1 MADQELDLR
10 KKIILKAIVD
20 DYVST
25 AEPVGSRTI
34 AKKYDMGL
42 SPATIR
48 NEMADL
54 EDMGYLIQPHT
65 SAGRVPS
72 DKGYRTY
79 VNELLNTDIATVNNL
94 ASMQTY
100 LEKKIDEFRELI
112 HVASEM
118 LSEITKYTAVSVVS
132 SSTELKVKTVRI
144 VPVEKGKALVVVVM
158 SNDAIQNKMIS
169 IDTSMTPDTVFSLS
183 EILNDKLRGLSVA
196 KVKDIDFNNV
206 VYLLGAENLN
216 ILPIIDGVLD
226 CMARCSDSEV
236 YHKGEANMFMHPEF
250 EDIDKAKNMLKV
262 LGSDEKLKELFEGAS
277 ADGGYIIRIGSE
289 NPIEDMSDCA
299 IISATYNINDT
310 CVGTIGVIGPKRM
323 NYAKVISALEYIRNK
338 INKRSEERDNGR
350 RKD

>member
-65 SAGRVPS
+65 SSGRVPS

-79 VNELLNTDIATVNNL
+79 VNELLNTDIKTVTNL
-94 ASMQTY
+94 VSMQSY

-132 SSTELKVKTVRI
+132 AVDELRVKAI
-144 VPVEKGKALVVVVM
+144 QLAPLEKSRVLVVVVM
-158 SNDAIQNKMIS
+158 SNDAIQNKMVTV
-169 IDTSMTPDTVFSLS
+169 DGGLKPDDVLRLS
-183 EILNDKLRGLSVA
+183 NVLNDNFVGLSVS
-196 KVKDIDFNNV
+196 KVKSIDINSL
-206 VYLLGAENLN
+206 VYLIGSENLS
-216 ILPIIDGVLD
+216 ILPIIDGVFD
-226 CMARCSDSEV
+226 CMNKCADSEV
-236 YHKGEANMFMHPEF
+236 HHEGEANMFMHPEF
-250 EDIDKAKNMLKV
+250 GDIDKAKNMLQV
-262 LGSDEKLKELFEGAS
+262 LHSDDKLKELFAN
-277 ADGGYIIRIGSE
+277 ANPDGGYLIKIGSE
-289 NPIEDMSDCA
+289 NFTEDMNDCA

-323 NYAKVISALEYIRNK
+323 NYAKVISALEYIKNK
-338 INKRSEERDNGR
+338 INSHTEETGNG
-350 RKD
+350 